1 MPGRALFWLGL
12 ALAMGVPVIAAA
24 FSPQLAW
31 RDLVYIAAGFAGIFG
46 MALMLV
52 QPVLAAGFAPGV
64 ALARARQ
71 VHRWTGALVL
81 LAVVVHVAA
90 LWLTSPPD
98 VIDALFFAS
107 PTPFAPWGVAA
118 MWAVLISAA
127 LALMRKRIGLRAWRL
142 AHTGLAVVVV
152 VGTVVHVLLIEG
164 TMETV
169 SKYVLSGLL
178 VAALV
183 LAVARLRVWAA
194 LRRRA

>member
-31 RDLVYIAAGFAGIFG
+31 RDPVYIAAGFAGIVG

-52 QPVLAAGFAPGV
+52 QPVLAAGLAPGV

-81 LAVVVHVAA
+81 LAVVAHVAA

-142 AHTGLAVVVV
+142 AHTALALVVV

-183 LAVARLRVWAA
+183 VAVARLRVWAA